1 MFDDMFAFIDP
12 IFELNEEGTS
22 FVIQAETFFEFLEKA
37 GLDKV
42 ADMPGGAKI
51 EVPLDIVMSLLRPD
65 ELEKLQKYITAYLS
79 RHGQQLSLGLLLS
92 YSVELMKGGTAG
104 ASDRIC
110 YTGKMKLNSLDV
122 FWNGDTATYA
132 WTRRCVPFNDRT
144 CKK

>member
-79 RHGQQLSLGLLLS
+79 RHGQQ
-92 YSVELMKGGTAG
+92 
-104 ASDRIC
+104 
-110 YTGKMKLNSLDV
+110 
-122 FWNGDTATYA
+122 
-132 WTRRCVPFNDRT
+132 
-144 CKK
+144 